1 MGIEKKKLRILNRLA
16 ESGFDKY
23 TPSLQEEKILRRKKT
38 MEDMKN
44 TEKVTLKIETF
55 EELKDFIETM
65 TDSTLVRIDLTMV
78 LENEQNE
85 Q

>member
-1 MGIEKKKLRILNRLA
+1 
-16 ESGFDKY
+16 
-23 TPSLQEEKILRRKKT
+23 

-44 TEKVTLKIETF
+44 TEEVTLKIETF

-78 LENEQNE
+78 LENEQSE
-85 Q
+85 